1 MDKAQRTA
9 DAIHAWEHLSEVYRL
24 RYLCYEKA
32 GDCRQA
38 LDSYIRSRAYADSVK
53 NVDNVNH
60 IQNLRVNYERER
72 SLREMT
78 LLRGTYEMQQR
89 TKNIYLLVSLFALL
103 LVGAAA
109 GLLWYVSRM
118 KSRHNRAM
126 KQMEKVRSNFFT
138 NVTHEFRTPLT
149 VILGLLEQLQKGGM
163 NREELQKSIET
174 ISRQGQS
181 LLDLVNQ
188 LLEVSKVRSEV
199 GEPEWRT
206 GDVVAYIR
214 MLIENYQ
221 VYAQQKR
228 VDLRFIPEEMSIM
241 MDFVPEYL
249 CKIIRNLLS
258 NALKFTPKEGRVS
271 LLMSRNKDKLMI
283 YVVDTGVGIDAG
295 DLPHIF
301 DTFYQGENNGGS
313 DTGSGIGLSLVKQMT
328 ECMYG
333 HIKVESRLGE
343 GTKFMITLPLQHG
356 NSLWEKYLPD
366 EKSDF
371 FQPLSVNGGG
381 VMLAEDYDVERAGEN
396 REINDS
402 MHSSILIVEDNEDV
416 SYYIDQLL
424 KKDYHYCMPAMVM
437 KDWRKQKSIC
447 PI

>member
-1 MDKAQRTA
+1 MK
-9 DAIHAWEHLSEVYRL
+9 W
-24 RYLCYEKA
+24 
-32 GDCRQA
+32 
-38 LDSYIRSRAYADSVK
+38 
-53 NVDNVNH
+53 
-60 IQNLRVNYERER
+60 ER

-78 LLRGTYEMQQR
+78 LLRGTYEVQQR

-249 CKIIRNLLS
+249 CKIIRNYCQMLL
-258 NALKFTPKEGRVS
+258 N
-271 LLMSRNKDKLMI
+271 LLLRKD
-283 YVVDTGVGIDAG
+283 
-295 DLPHIF
+295 
-301 DTFYQGENNGGS
+301 E
-313 DTGSGIGLSLVKQMT
+313 
-328 ECMYG
+328 
-333 HIKVESRLGE
+333 
-343 GTKFMITLPLQHG
+343 
-356 NSLWEKYLPD
+356 
-366 EKSDF
+366 
-371 FQPLSVNGGG
+371 
-381 VMLAEDYDVERAGEN
+381 
-396 REINDS
+396 
-402 MHSSILIVEDNEDV
+402 
-416 SYYIDQLL
+416 
-424 KKDYHYCMPAMVM
+424 YHC
-437 KDWRKQKSIC
+437 
-447 PI
+447 